1 VAEQPQ
7 KRHLGYRFGYRF
19 GYRLAVALL
28 VLAGAVLVA
37 SVLLVR
43 ALALRRTHEPPT
55 LPTATLPFPTVQTST
70 PTTRPTW
77 TMTPAPTGTAT
88 ATATATPTST
98 PTPTPTPTPRVTITE
113 IRSLGRLETVQFFM
127 QTVINLEEEP
137 ANVWEQILGTD
148 KLLLVA
154 GGEVVAGFDLS
165 KIQPEDISVRGDHVT
180 IVLPSPEILYSRV
193 DNEETFV
200 YERKSGLFRK
210 PDPRFEGEARRLAE
224 QAMVDRALKGEILRR
239 AEANGRLQVD
249 ALLRSLGFSDI
260 FIMVKAR

>member
-1 VAEQPQ
+1 MAEQPQ
-7 KRHLGYRFGYRF
+7 KRTILP
-19 GYRLAVALL
+19 VALL
-28 VLAGAVLVA
+28 VLAGAVLVVSA
-37 SVLLVR
+37 LLVR
-43 ALALRRTHEPPT
+43 ALGLRAMEWRRTGEPPT

-70 PTTRPTW
+70 PTARPIW
-77 TMTPAPTGTAT
+77 TMTLAPTGTAT
-88 ATATATPTST
+88 ATATATSTST

-113 IRSLGRLETVQFFM
+113 IRSLGRLETVQFFL

-137 ANVWEQILGTD
+137 SSVWEQILGTD

-165 KIQPEDISVRGDHVT
+165 KMQQEDISVRGDHVT

-260 FIMVKAR
+260 FIMVRAR